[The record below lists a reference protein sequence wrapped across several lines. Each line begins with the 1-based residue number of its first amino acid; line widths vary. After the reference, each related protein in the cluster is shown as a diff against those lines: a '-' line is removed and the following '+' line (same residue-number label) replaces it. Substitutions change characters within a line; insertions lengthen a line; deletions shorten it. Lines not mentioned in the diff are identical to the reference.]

1 MIHGEML
8 MTLTQ
13 LEVFTAVVK
22 ERSFTKAGLTLGMT
36 QSAVSHVISSLEA
49 ELGISLL
56 VRDRRGVKA
65 TEAGERVLV
74 HVREILYRTSQIQQ
88 DVSSLKVLESGTV
101 KIGSFPSISARLLPR
116 ILSDFKVRYPGIEL
130 ILFEGTN
137 QEVRNWIHTG
147 AVDVGFVSLPDEEFD
162 TVPITQ
168 DEMVVILPENHPLA
182 HETSILI
189 EDIKTESFILT
200 KSGCEGLVLRVFHPF
215 MPRIQFEV
223 RETGTILTMVQQ
235 GLGITILPAMAI
247 PSAFPHA
254 SILHLNPP
262 IYRQLGLAVRS
273 LKSTALCVLT
283 FIEHTKNW
291 IQANKI
297 E

>member
-1 MIHGEML
+1 

-13 LEVFTAVVK
+13 LEVFMAVVK
-22 ERSFTKAGLTLGMT
+22 EKSFTKAGLILGMT

-56 VRDRRGVKA
+56 VRDRRGVKT

-88 DVSSLKVLESGTV
+88 DVSSLKKLESGTI
-101 KIGSFPSISARLLPR
+101 KIGSFPSVSARLLPR
-116 ILSDFKVRYPGIEL
+116 ILSDFQVRYPGIEL

-162 TVPITQ
+162 TVSITQ
-168 DEMVVILPENHPLA
+168 DEMVVILPESHPLA
-182 HETSILI
+182 HKTSILI
-189 EDIKTESFILT
+189 ENIKAESFILT
-200 KSGCEGLVLRVFHPF
+200 KGGCEGLILRIFHPF

-247 PSAFPHA
+247 PSAVPHT

-273 LKSTALCVLT
+273 LKTSALCVLA
-283 FIEHTKNW
+283 FIEHVQNR
-291 IQANKI
+291 IQTNKF